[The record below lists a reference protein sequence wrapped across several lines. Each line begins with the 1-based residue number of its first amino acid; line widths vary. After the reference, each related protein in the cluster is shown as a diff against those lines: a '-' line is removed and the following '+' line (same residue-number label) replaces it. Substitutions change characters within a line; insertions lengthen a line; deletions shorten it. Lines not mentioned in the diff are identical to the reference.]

1 MSLHLLPPSAHFK
14 TEAAAGTQHPSPHPS
29 STSRTRRAPT
39 RAPRKA
45 KWPPPS
51 HTGLTAA
58 VVQES
63 RAITRAC
70 PLHAHVRL
78 GRTRWGR
85 LRTQRTHE
93 ATPSSR
99 DRAGT
104 RKTAACGAR
113 LCGELLRWVVIWT
126 CISDLLGYKMTIT
139 VPFCSRKSVV
149 YICRKYSN
157 VLTDPGQIWQGE
169 AARLGENGP
178 GVGGTCPRHWPPE
191 QAPVVTHWLLHPELM
206 G

>member
-1 MSLHLLPPSAHFK
+1 MGP
-14 TEAAAGTQHPSPHPS
+14 TENTENTG
-29 STSRTRRAPT
+29 
-39 RAPRKA
+39 
-45 KWPPPS
+45 S
-51 HTGLTAA
+51 HAQQQG
-58 VVQES
+58 Q
-63 RAITRAC
+63 
-70 PLHAHVRL
+70 
-78 GRTRWGR
+78 
-85 LRTQRTHE
+85 
-93 ATPSSR
+93 SR
-99 DRAGT
+99 DEENRSL
-104 RKTAACGAR
+104 RAR